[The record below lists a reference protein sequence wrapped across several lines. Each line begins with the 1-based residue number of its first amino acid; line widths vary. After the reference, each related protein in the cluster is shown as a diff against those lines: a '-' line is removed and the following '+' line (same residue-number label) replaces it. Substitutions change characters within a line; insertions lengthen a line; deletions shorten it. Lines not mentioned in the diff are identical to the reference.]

1 MRNCINVSKPK
12 HSNKN
17 FLRNMRRFTI
27 FISNARAVK
36 LLVGD
41 RTLNFTLAVVVVKE
55 YRRTTSAWER
65 CYLRW
70 VCWAA
75 PVCPATCA
83 LSTADCCVSTITSS
97 TQLQTHLKLASCRQR
112 ERECDA
118 GPFACCKQGHVTV
131 WNVKCSTF
139 VIRYLQR
146 EVERCSKGCRVD

>member
-27 FISNARAVK
+27 FILNARAVK

-83 LSTADCCVSTITSS
+83 LSTADCCVSTITI
-97 TQLQTHLKLASCRQR
+97 TQPVADTSQTGKLSR
-112 ERECDA
+112 ERECNT